1 MPARRQT
8 LAEHAVDE
16 QQACLMR
23 LHLGVDDHRRTRRI
37 ELVEVPLGR
46 AHLRR
51 GVDPLDIDLGDRLPE
66 RPRRVRQHEVLRLAV
81 ERDDGDL
88 VGADLHDLEV
98 LRGNGRVRLGK
109 QQRLVG
115 RDLRARDLDDL
126 RRQAAAVV
134 ERDEAARAEQ
144 TLEPAIAHEECPLIV
159 LDDNLELEQHN
170 TVSN

>member
-1 MPARRQT
+1 
-8 LAEHAVDE
+8 
-16 QQACLMR
+16 MR
-23 LHLGVDDHRRTRRI
+23 LHLAVDDHRRTRRI
-37 ELVEVPLGR
+37 ELVEVPLGH

-66 RPRRVRQHEVLRLAV
+66 RSRRVRQHEVFRLTV

-88 VGADLHDLEV
+88 VRADLHDLEV
-98 LRGNGRVRLGK
+98 LGGNGRVRIGK

-115 RDLRARDLDDL
+115 RDLGARNLDDL
-126 RRQAAAVV
+126 RRQAAAIV
-134 ERDEAARAEQ
+134 ERNEAARAEQ

-159 LDDNLELEQHN
+159 FDDNLEHEQHN